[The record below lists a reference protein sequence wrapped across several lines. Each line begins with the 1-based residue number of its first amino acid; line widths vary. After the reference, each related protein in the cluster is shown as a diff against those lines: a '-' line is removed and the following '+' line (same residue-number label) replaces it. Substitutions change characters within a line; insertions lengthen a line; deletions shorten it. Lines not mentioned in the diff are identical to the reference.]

1 MRGPFGAQTRAHSMI
16 QLPSHVLPPSWE
28 MDWRQ
33 RHEVGVILSHTPAA
47 LIGLSPC
54 RTSSRFRSAPSI
66 ATSITMDC
74 AHRKLGREGWVEAE
88 IPVESIEYSARQL
101 LRLGAEI
108 EVVSPPSLRAA
119 VAAEVGKVAAIY
131 AKA

>member
-1 MRGPFGAQTRAHSMI
+1 
-16 QLPSHVLPPSWE
+16 
-28 MDWRQ
+28 
-33 RHEVGVILSHTPAA
+33 
-47 LIGLSPC
+47 
-54 RTSSRFRSAPSI
+54 
-66 ATSITMDC
+66 MDC